1 MIVQDRDPALHE
13 TSGGVLVGA
22 LLPPPEL
29 CLASQAHRSL
39 SAYSRLEQSEW
50 GRAFLPALPR
60 SRVEGGRGGASGGG
74 AAEHS
79 LALGTLP
86 DSPPCVAGGPC
97 AGHHGGPGGRDL
109 PGTGEWMA
117 P

>member
-60 SRVEGGRGGASGGG
+60 SRVEGGRGGASGSG

-79 LALGTLP
+79 
-86 DSPPCVAGGPC
+86 
-97 AGHHGGPGGRDL
+97 
-109 PGTGEWMA
+109 
-117 P
+117 